1 MKKVVLIFLLLLFVL
16 LTWLAWLKPASAPT
30 PATVR
35 ISLPAQPHSET
46 LQSESAKTLWRV
58 ITRRV
63 ISQAAVN
70 ALTQLLKSMG
80 LEPITIRKQEDV
92 TLHAFDDATLYN
104 SSEEASTAST
114 IWRNHG
120 IETTVIKVQKD
131 VYLIGLGRFY
141 QTHYAEGMQTRLREI
156 GKEFRYQQRT
166 VPIPT
171 WRFTFPP
178 MEKIEADKLWKQ
190 LNNSG
195 EIMPVVMPEP
205 RFQELYGKAASP

>member
-1 MKKVVLIFLLLLFVL
+1 MKKVVLIFLLLLFAL

-30 PATVR
+30 PAAVR
-35 ISLPAQPHSET
+35 ISLPVQPHSET
-46 LQSESAKTLWRV
+46 LQPESAETLWRI

-70 ALTQLLKSMG
+70 ALTQLLKSMD

-92 TLHAFDDATLYN
+92 TLHAFDDATLYK
-104 SSEEASTAST
+104 SSEEASTASA

-120 IETTVIKVQKD
+120 IETTVIKAQKD
-131 VYLIGLGRFY
+131 IYLIGLGRFY
-141 QTHYAEGMQTRLREI
+141 QTHNAEGMQTRLREI
-156 GKEFRYQQRT
+156 GREFRYQQRT

-178 MEKIEADKLWKQ
+178 MEKGEADKLWKQ
-190 LNNSG
+190 LNDSG